1 MQKFGRGP
9 ACSNKMTGNR
19 RPAIRLTPWSRAA
32 RARQLKVRG
41 LEGLCVVD
49 ASIMPTLIGGNTNAQ
64 TIMIREKAA
73 DMIKG
78 QMR

>member
-1 MQKFGRGP
+1 M
-9 ACSNKMTGNR
+9 
-19 RPAIRLTPWSRAA
+19 AA
-32 RARQLKVRG
+32 RRASPAAEGARRQ
-41 LEGLCVVD
+41 GLCVVD

-64 TIMIREKAA
+64 TIMIREKVA